1 MVAIED
7 DLICS
12 ITHELPFNPVLAE
25 DGRVYERA
33 AIEKYF
39 ATKSSSMV
47 KSPMTNKMIGKQLFP
62 AVQAKNTIEAS
73 IENGYITGDL
83 ANNWSDKKR
92 EKKEMEETE
101 KKAESGD
108 VLSMEKL
115 ADAYLHGNRGFKKD
129 DCLAFKWYDKART
142 TESTYGLG
150 RVGFMLVYGQGVATD
165 ERRGLMYLYLAAE
178 KEYDMAA
185 YWLGMTLAGG
195 ECGLAVNNKEAI
207 EWLEKSL
214 SHNCLH
220 ISMTDEDKLEVKEL
234 LEEVRQRGC

>member
-12 ITHELPFNPVLAE
+12 ITHELPFNPVMAE

-39 ATKSSSMV
+39 ATKSRSMV

-83 ANNWSDKKR
+83 ANNWSGQKR
-92 EKKEMEETE
+92 KKKEMEETE

-108 VLSMEKL
+108 ILSMEKL
-115 ADAYLHGNRGFKKD
+115 ADAYLHGNRGFKQDK
-129 DCLAFKWYDKART
+129 CLAFKWYDKART
-142 TESTYGLG
+142 TESTYGLAV
-150 RVGFMLVYGQGVATD
+150 VGQMLGYGVGVAMD
-165 ERRGLMYLYLAAE
+165 KRRGLMYLCLAAE
-178 KEYDMAA
+178 KGFNSAA
-185 YWLGMTLAGG
+185 YYLGMNLAGG
-195 ECGLAVNNKEAI
+195 KCGLAVNNKEAI
-207 EWLEKSL
+207 E
-214 SHNCLH
+214 
-220 ISMTDEDKLEVKEL
+220 
-234 LEEVRQRGC
+234 